1 MCNLRGDIHVFLFD
15 YFHVSQIKVQTFLL
29 ARKIIRNSDIFRDM
43 EDMEELSY
51 LPTVRS
57 SRSFCYSTH
66 LHSSHRIHPAT
77 HHRTRITVH
86 QFLTTNS
93 SKGFYI
99 NKKKPT
105 ICDLPQNQKQPMQ
118 ELVLTEN
125 PQTSTHRHTFEPT
138 ILRTTEIYR
147 RQNIYL

>member
-29 ARKIIRNSDIFRDM
+29 ARKIIRNS
-43 EDMEELSY
+43 
-51 LPTVRS
+51 
-57 SRSFCYSTH
+57 RSFCYSTQ

-105 ICDLPQNQKQPMQ
+105 IYDLPQNQKQPIQ
-118 ELVLTEN
+118 EFVFNKRIHKHRLYIDSSAYLRTN
-125 PQTSTHRHTFEPT
+125 NSTNHGNLQTSKHLSLKYINFYSSQY
-138 ILRTTEIYR
+138 IL
-147 RQNIYL
+147 